1 MKKVLG
7 IIGSPRK
14 KGNTHQLVSRILE
27 GARSAG
33 ADTELV
39 LLDDLTIRECIG
51 CNICWGGKSCSRSD
65 DMTGCMRK
73 SLHPAHWSSERR
85 CIGTA
90 PRR

>member
-51 CNICWGGKSCSRSD
+51 LTSAGVES
-65 DMTGCMRK
+65 
-73 SLHPAHWSSERR
+73 PAA
-85 CIGTA
+85 GATT
-90 PRR
+90 